1 MMKIESIV
9 GDVVLLVLQEVES
22 LKEMGIQKNKIY
34 ARIAGYDENGIWIE
48 HPNFQIPRMDD
59 PNNKD
64 SKVTMETVTATVLI
78 AWPFITSIV
87 HFPNVEG
94 FDFTNPFDLQVGFD
108 IES

>member
-1 MMKIESIV
+1 MMKIETIV
-9 GDVVLLVLQEVES
+9 GDVVLLVLQDIES

-34 ARIAGYDENGIWIE
+34 VRIVGYDENGIWIE
-48 HPNFQIPRMDD
+48 HPNFQIPRIAD
-59 PNNKD
+59 PSNKE
-64 SKVTMETVTATVLI
+64 SEVTTESVTASVLI

-94 FDFTNPFDLQVGFD
+94 FDFPNPFDLQVGFD

>member
-94 FDFTNPFDLQVGFD
+94 VDFPNPFDLQVGFD

>member
-64 SKVTMETVTATVLI
+64 SKVAMETVTATVLI

-94 FDFTNPFDLQVGFD
+94 FDFPNPFDFQVGFD

>member
-1 MMKIESIV
+1 MKIESIV

-48 HPNFQIPRMDD
+48 HPNFQIPRIDD

-64 SKVTMETVTATVLI
+64 SKVTMETVTATV
-78 AWPFITSIV
+78 
-87 HFPNVEG
+87 
-94 FDFTNPFDLQVGFD
+94 
-108 IES
+108 